1 MKITTAYVALL
12 LLFSTFSFSQSGQ
25 KNFIDQPYIE
35 VTGTFETE
43 IIPNEIYLKI
53 TLDENDKK
61 GRISV
66 EKQENQMLS
75 KLRALNIDLKKNLSV
90 LDFDGYYKKMFLA
103 TNEVVKIKRYQLMVT
118 DGKTLGEVYRALDEI
133 DISNISIIR
142 VSHSEIE
149 KYKRE
154 TKLKAL
160 NVAKEK
166 ANDYATAIG
175 QTIGKALYI
184 RENQNNYNTYT
195 NTKNILVRRYALEID
210 KIENLNFKV
219 ITLSASVMARFI
231 LN

>member
-1 MKITTAYVALL
+1 MKITTAYVALF
-12 LLFSTFSFSQSGQ
+12 LLFSSFSFSQSGQ

-166 ANDYATAIG
+166 ANDYAAAIG
-175 QTIGKALYI
+175 QTIGKALFI
-184 RENQNNYNTYT
+184 RENQNNSYANTS
-195 NTKNILVRRYALEID
+195 NLLIRGYASESKKD

-219 ITLSASVMARFI
+219 ITLTASVMARFI

>member
-1 MKITTAYVALL
+1 MKITKIYVALL
-12 LLFSTFSFSQSGQ
+12 LLFTTFSFSQSGQ

-43 IIPNEIYLKI
+43 IIPNEIYLRI
-53 TLDENDKK
+53 SLDENDKK

-66 EKQENQMLS
+66 EKQENQMLL
-75 KLRALNIDLKKNLSV
+75 KLRDLNIDLKKNLSV
-90 LDFDGYYKKMFLA
+90 LDFDGYYKKKFLA

-166 ANDYATAIG
+166 ANDYAAAIG
-175 QTIGKALYI
+175 QTIGKALFI
-184 RENQNNYNTYT
+184 RENQNNYIAN
-195 NTKNILVRRYALEID
+195 NRLALNISRYESNAEN
-210 KIENLNFKV
+210 IENLNFKV
-219 ITLSASVMARFI
+219 ITLTASVMARFI

>member
-1 MKITTAYVALL
+1 MVTT
-12 LLFSTFSFSQSGQ
+12 
-25 KNFIDQPYIE
+25 
-35 VTGTFETE
+35 
-43 IIPNEIYLKI
+43 
-53 TLDENDKK
+53 KK
-61 GRISV
+61 
-66 EKQENQMLS
+66 K
-75 KLRALNIDLKKNLSV
+75 
-90 LDFDGYYKKMFLA
+90 FLA

-175 QTIGKALYI
+175 QTIGKALFI
-184 RENQNNYNTYT
+184 RENQNNYIAN
-195 NTKNILVRRYALEID
+195 NRLALNISRYESNAEN
-210 KIENLNFKV
+210 IENLNFKV
-219 ITLSASVMARFI
+219 ITLTASVMARFI

>member
-1 MKITTAYVALL
+1 MLL
-12 LLFSTFSFSQSGQ
+12 
-25 KNFIDQPYIE
+25 
-35 VTGTFETE
+35 
-43 IIPNEIYLKI
+43 
-53 TLDENDKK
+53 
-61 GRISV
+61 
-66 EKQENQMLS
+66 

-90 LDFDGYYKKMFLA
+90 LDFDGYYKKKLLA
-103 TNEVVKIKRYQLMVT
+103 TNEVVKIKSYQLMVT

-166 ANDYATAIG
+166 ANDYAAAIG
-175 QTIGKALYI
+175 QTIGKALFI
-184 RENQNNYNTYT
+184 RENQNNSYANTS
-195 NTKNILVRRYALEID
+195 NLLIRGYASESKKD

-219 ITLSASVMARFI
+219 ITLTASVMARFI

>member
-1 MKITTAYVALL
+1 MKITKTSVALL

-35 VTGTFETE
+35 VTGTVETE
-43 IIPNEIYLKI
+43 IIPNEIYLRI

-90 LDFDGYYKKMFLA
+90 LDFEGYYKKKFLA

-166 ANDYATAIG
+166 ANDYAAAIG
-175 QTIGKALYI
+175 QTIGKGLFI
-184 RENQNNYNTYT
+184 RENQNYSYANTS
-195 NTKNILVRRYALEID
+195 NLLVRGNASKLE
-210 KIENLNFKV
+210 KIETLNFKV
-219 ITLSASVMARFI
+219 ITLTASVMARFI

>member
-1 MKITTAYVALL
+1 MKITTAYIALL

-90 LDFDGYYKKMFLA
+90 LDFDGYYKKKFLA

-175 QTIGKALYI
+175 QTIGKALFI
-184 RENQNNYNTYT
+184 SENQNNYIAN
-195 NTKNILVRRYALEID
+195 NRLALNISRYESNAEN
-210 KIENLNFKV
+210 IENLNFKV
-219 ITLSASVMARFI
+219 ITLTASVMARFI

>member
-1 MKITTAYVALL
+1 MKITTAYVALF
-12 LLFSTFSFSQSGQ
+12 LLFSSFSFSQSGQ

-103 TNEVVKIKRYQLMVT
+103 TNEVVKIKSYQLMVT

-166 ANDYATAIG
+166 ANDYAAAIG
-175 QTIGKALYI
+175 QTIGKALFI
-184 RENQNNYNTYT
+184 RENQNNSYANTS
-195 NTKNILVRRYALEID
+195 NLLIRGYASESKKD

-219 ITLSASVMARFI
+219 ITLTASVMARFI

>member
-43 IIPNEIYLKI
+43 IIPNEIYLRI

-66 EKQENQMLS
+66 EKQENQMLL
-75 KLRALNIDLKKNLSV
+75 KLRALNIDLKKNLSI

-175 QTIGKALYI
+175 QTIGKALFI
-184 RENQNNYNTYT
+184 RENQNNYIAN
-195 NTKNILVRRYALEID
+195 NRLSLNISSYKSNAEN
-210 KIENLNFKV
+210 IENLNFKV
-219 ITLSASVMARFI
+219 ITLTASVMARFI

>member
-1 MKITTAYVALL
+1 MNITKIYVALFVL
-12 LLFSTFSFSQSGQ
+12 SSTFSFSQSGQ

-35 VTGTFETE
+35 VTGTAETE
-43 IIPNEIYLKI
+43 IIPNEIYLRI

-66 EKQENQMLS
+66 EKQENKMLS
-75 KLRALNIDLKKNLSV
+75 KLRALSIDLKKNLSV
-90 LDFDGYYKKMFLA
+90 LDFDGYYKKKFLA
-103 TNEVVKIKRYQLMVT
+103 TNEVIKIKRYQLMVT
-118 DGKTLGEVYRALDEI
+118 DGKTLGEVYRVLDEI

-149 KYKRE
+149 KHKRE

-160 NVAKEK
+160 KAAKEK
-166 ANDYATAIG
+166 ANGYAAAIG

-184 RENQNNYNTYT
+184 RENQNYSYSNT
-195 NTKNILVRRYALEID
+195 NNVLGRGYASEIEN
-210 KIENLNFKV
+210 IENLNFKV
-219 ITLSASVMARFI
+219 ITLTASIMARFI